1 MIAVTELSVFYGKNS
16 VLQNLSFSIEKGAFV
31 LITGPTG
38 CGKSTLA
45 LALSGLLSHTDGALV
60 RGQVLVDGLDTQ
72 QHPIHK
78 LAGKIG
84 IVFQNPSTQLFNA
97 CVEEE
102 VAFAPRNLGLPEEE
116 VRRRAGVALE
126 SVGITHLS
134 GRLVHTLST
143 GEKQRLAIAS
153 VLSLQPSAL
162 VLDEPTANL
171 DWRGVESL
179 VTTLAKLNREH
190 RMTICVIEHRLPAFY
205 PHASRVMILNRGR
218 VVADGVP
225 RKVFA
230 DKDRLIALGLRF
242 PWHYMVEGCSH
253 YLPSGI
259 QPPLRRD
266 PPLVRLSGVEAAYG
280 RTKVLSGID
289 LSIYPGQFTALVGDN
304 GAGKSTLARI
314 LAGLMKPKRGKVI
327 WNPSFRRLPMGRRVG
342 FLFQNNFA
350 QLLMDTVEQEA
361 AFAPHNFK
369 LDAHSCVETA
379 LKATGLQ
386 ELRRRAPSTLSVGQ
400 QQRAALAAV
409 LSARPALLILD
420 EPTMGQDWLHLSLL
434 MEYLSG
440 WVEAGGS
447 VLLITH
453 DDKLVCRFAERI
465 VHLRERR
472 IAADGLPHHEAQET
486 IQTDILRELQEVSA
500 I

>member
-1 MIAVTELSVFYGKNS
+1 MARK
-16 VLQNLSFSIEKGAFV
+16 
-31 LITGPTG
+31 
-38 CGKSTLA
+38 
-45 LALSGLLSHTDGALV
+45 TDGTEAK
-60 RGQVLVDGLDTQ
+60 DTDRTE
-72 QHPIHK
+72 
-78 LAGKIG
+78 GWWW
-84 IVFQNPSTQLFNA
+84 
-97 CVEEE
+97 
-102 VAFAPRNLGLPEEE
+102 
-116 VRRRAGVALE
+116 
-126 SVGITHLS
+126 
-134 GRLVHTLST
+134 
-143 GEKQRLAIAS
+143 
-153 VLSLQPSAL
+153 
-162 VLDEPTANL
+162 PTN
-171 DWRGVESL
+171 
-179 VTTLAKLNREH
+179 
-190 RMTICVIEHRLPAFY
+190 
-205 PHASRVMILNRGR
+205 SR
-218 VVADGVP
+218 
-225 RKVFA
+225 K
-230 DKDRLIALGLRF
+230 
-242 PWHYMVEGCSH
+242 WHYMVEGCSH

-440 WVEAGGS
+440 WVEAGAS